1 MGETII
7 NKILAFILFITTI
20 YSNDITGQYKL
31 VGLNVVD
38 YDFVRVDTDIF
49 VTEKSGYDITP
60 RKVYTLPQ
68 GENIDYDSREPY
80 PLFALNLAGV
90 DLSVYFAEDGTATI
104 LEGSTYPTESSGE
117 GCFTEEIAV
126 PIQEDFFYSDNLNSG
141 QYIPIIDILG
151 LDSASPYKGIASGS
165 ISISGSSVFDNIP
178 DIPTEVSVPFDIDT
192 SSVFNRSNGIIS
204 ANTILSGFTSGYI
217 IKRTDMYSFIDY
229 LEFDPTGAV
238 YNENNPPPR
247 PSLYLEWHAIDGL
260 VNQSGFGDF
269 IGQDEDG
276 DGTDFDSIYGLDQI
290 KTTKVNSSNDCGPNP
305 YHIVGDHADD
315 LRTVKYNE
323 CLKNGDD
330 ESTCSS
336 NADDWITQC
345 IDVDEYQDNGNNLY
359 IIDLEQD
366 PNFNWGG
373 YLTWNSA
380 LYHVTQ
386 DSTYL
391 VDDSNEDYNSSC
403 QNDCSANPDLEELID
418 CTSSCSG
425 RFIFEYTPQC
435 IPSFNMRYFMAELEE
450 ECQEVDKDDC
460 GVCFG
465 NGIPDGYC
473 DCNFSYRDCA
483 GNCDEN
489 PENDD
494 LSCFGCDGVSNS
506 NLEYDE
512 CGLCGGQGKSIY
524 CYDFDGDGIGNQNI
538 SQQYCPYEK
547 IPNNWVLDCTSL
559 DNNADIISND
569 LYINRL
575 YPNPFNPNINIEFS
589 INRPQNII
597 INVYDINGRLVQNI
611 ENTFY
616 DYGMHNISWESKS
629 VSSGTYLIE
638 IQSESQTVIRQIN
651 LIK

>member
-1 MGETII
+1 
-7 NKILAFILFITTI
+7 
-20 YSNDITGQYKL
+20 
-31 VGLNVVD
+31 
-38 YDFVRVDTDIF
+38 
-49 VTEKSGYDITP
+49 
-60 RKVYTLPQ
+60 
-68 GENIDYDSREPY
+68 
-80 PLFALNLAGV
+80 
-90 DLSVYFAEDGTATI
+90 
-104 LEGSTYPTESSGE
+104 
-117 GCFTEEIAV
+117 
-126 PIQEDFFYSDNLNSG
+126 NLNSG

-465 NGIPDGYC
+465 NGIPD
-473 DCNFSYRDCA
+473 
-483 GNCDEN
+483 
-489 PENDD
+489 
-494 LSCFGCDGVSNS
+494 
-506 NLEYDE
+506 
-512 CGLCGGQGKSIY
+512 
-524 CYDFDGDGIGNQNI
+524 
-538 SQQYCPYEK
+538 
-547 IPNNWVLDCTSL
+547 
-559 DNNADIISND
+559 
-569 LYINRL
+569 
-575 YPNPFNPNINIEFS
+575 
-589 INRPQNII
+589 
-597 INVYDINGRLVQNI
+597 
-611 ENTFY
+611 
-616 DYGMHNISWESKS
+616 
-629 VSSGTYLIE
+629 
-638 IQSESQTVIRQIN
+638 
-651 LIK
+651 